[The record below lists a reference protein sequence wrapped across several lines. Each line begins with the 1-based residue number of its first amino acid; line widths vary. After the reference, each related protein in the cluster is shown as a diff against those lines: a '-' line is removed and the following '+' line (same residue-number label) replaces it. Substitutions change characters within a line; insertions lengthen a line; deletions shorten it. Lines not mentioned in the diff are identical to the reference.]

1 MIASSDSQAIAAE
14 LRRVANDSLNGE
26 SLQRALARITGADDS
41 SWRGVMRHLADLIEP
56 PTSNRKRF
64 TADELRARRNQQ
76 HYESLVRCGHASV
89 CPECGGYTTSDN
101 GYHIRCAKEAGIPIK
116 MRSNA

>member
-1 MIASSDSQAIAAE
+1 MTPSNRRVIAGE

-26 SLQRALARITGADDS
+26 SLQRTLARITGAEDS
-41 SWRGVMRHLADLIEP
+41 SWRGVMRRIADLVDP

-101 GYHIRCAKEAGIPIK
+101 GYHIRCAKKAGISTK
-116 MRSNA
+116 RRRNA

>member
-1 MIASSDSQAIAAE
+1 MAMSNRRAIAND
-14 LRRVANDSLNGE
+14 LRRVANDSLSGE
-26 SLQRALARITGADDS
+26 SLQRALARITDADDS
-41 SWRGVMRHLADLIEP
+41 SWRGVMRRLADLIEP
-56 PTSNRKRF
+56 PTSSRKRF

-101 GYHIRCAKEAGIPIK
+101 GYHIRCAKK
-116 MRSNA
+116 SWHSN